1 MHKAGVRIIIP
12 YNTIPAHTKGIG
24 KQIRTPCAPPV
35 SRLMPHRSGDH
46 HNNRA
51 RPVRAKGKGKGKDTR
66 SRSPISS
73 VASWQ
78 SSLTCR
84 RRRNARR

>member
-1 MHKAGVRIIIP
+1 MRGNNGTIAETMHKAGVRIIIP
-12 YNTIPAHTKGIG
+12 YNTIPAHAKGIG

-66 SRSPISS
+66 SR
-73 VASWQ
+73 
-78 SSLTCR
+78 
-84 RRRNARR
+84 RRNARR